1 MTFTVTSLSAIE
13 RAFKDADQ
21 LGAVIP
27 KNVRAGHAELVGIVA
42 RTRDFTATLR
52 RDLGTAVVAA
62 VEAEVDPLAD
72 PAVQEA
78 AMAAHVNAGY
88 GAVNGALHARMG
100 AFVNAAAPAVLDAL
114 RKPFDAAAAD
124 IAAAVA
130 VLGDISLDDTSSV
143 ARKGPAAGK
152 AWVEA
157 ENGEQT
163 ITAVVRVWRNLA
175 SAGATSVGPWSDRYG
190 LLAWCDVPAEA
201 FVNEGLAGAKVRPWD
216 AARRGWSL
224 DLATPEGWRQRIAG
238 IGDEEA
244 RRREQR
250 KAEADKARAAVGL
263 A

>member
-1 MTFTVTSLSAIE
+1 
-13 RAFKDADQ
+13 
-21 LGAVIP
+21 
-27 KNVRAGHAELVGIVA
+27 
-42 RTRDFTATLR
+42 
-52 RDLGTAVVAA
+52 
-62 VEAEVDPLAD
+62 
-72 PAVQEA
+72 
-78 AMAAHVNAGY
+78 MAAHVNAGY
-88 GAVNGALHARMG
+88 AAVNGALHARMG
-100 AFVNAAAPAVLDAL
+100 AFLTAAAPAVLEAL
-114 RKPFDAAAAD
+114 RAPFDAAVAN

-130 VLGDISLDDTSSV
+130 VLGDIELGDTSSV

-216 AARRGWSL
+216 AARRGWPL
-224 DLATPEGWRQRIAG
+224 DLATPDGWRQRIAG